1 MNRPAIALGLVVL
14 LLWQSLSSLGLLSP
28 NLLPGPLAIGRSL
41 VADQPLWMPHLQTT
55 LLTALAGFAL
65 ALLLALLLCI
75 AMDRFAWLKRALYPW
90 LLVSQMVPIIFV
102 YPLMLIWLGFGL
114 AAKVAVVT
122 LVCFFPMA
130 VSLSDGLARTPVA
143 WQRMLLSFG
152 ASEWQRFRYL
162 RFPAALPATFS
173 GLRIS
178 ATYCVMGAV
187 LGEWLG
193 ARSGLGV
200 YMLRAYK
207 SFNSARVF
215 AAVVL
220 VVGLSLLLVGL
231 IRLAE
236 RRWSYTERLSRQAA
250 TRSPE

>member
-1 MNRPAIALGLVVL
+1 MNRAALLLGTVL
-14 LLWQSLSSLGLLSP
+14 LIAWQGASSLGLLSAH
-28 NLLPGPLAIGRSL
+28 LLPGPRAIVAALA
-41 VADQPLWMPHLQTT
+41 ADVGLWWPHLQTT
-55 LLTALAGFAL
+55 VLTAVTGFLAAVQL
-65 ALLLALLLCI
+65 ALGLCLL
-75 AMDRFAWLKRALYPW
+75 MDRFAWLRRALYPW

-130 VSLSDGLARTPVA
+130 VSLADGLARTPIA
-143 WQRMLLSFG
+143 WQRMLQSFG

-162 RFPAALPATFS
+162 RFPAALPSTFS

-178 ATYCVMGAV
+178 ATYCIMGAV

-207 SFNSARVF
+207 SFNTPRVF
-215 AAVVL
+215 SAVLL
-220 VVGLSLLLVGL
+220 VVGLSLLLVAL
-231 IRLAE
+231 VRLAE
-236 RRWSYTERLSRQAA
+236 RRWSYTERLGTS
-250 TRSPE
+250 

>member
-1 MNRPAIALGLVVL
+1 MNRPAITLGVIIV
-14 LLWQSLSSLGLLSP
+14 LLWQVMSVSGLLSP
-28 NLLPGPLAIGRSL
+28 TLLPGPLAIARSL
-41 VADQPLWMPHLQTT
+41 VDDQALWMPHLQTT
-55 LLTALAGFAL
+55 LLTALSGFAL
-65 ALLLALLLCI
+65 ALVLALVLCI
-75 AMDRFAWLKRALYPW
+75 GMDRHELLKRALYPW

-130 VSLSDGLARTPVA
+130 VSLADGLARTPAA
-143 WQRMLLSFG
+143 WQRMLQSFG

-162 RFPAALPATFS
+162 RFPAALPSTFS

-178 ATYCVMGAV
+178 ATYCIMGAV

-200 YMLRAYK
+200 YMLRAYQ
-207 SFNSARVF
+207 SFTRRRVCSPPSCSSSHSACCWW
-215 AAVVL
+215 A
-220 VVGLSLLLVGL
+220 
-231 IRLAE
+231 
-236 RRWSYTERLSRQAA
+236 
-250 TRSPE
+250 